1 MMTPNGTDPIEIL
14 IEQVFRPGSFIPDS
28 ACFSFVLGLEAVAV
42 RIDEIAQVE
51 AGRATALYET
61 FLAGCYGKA
70 EELDDSSGSLGQFA
84 AELICRWIKA
94 RQALGADPQQTT
106 TRLLSW
112 AEDDPYGFC
121 SGIEEYAVKVF
132 DPAGM
137 AAFESAIRMRFESA
151 VEAEQPSGRWG
162 RALRALHREESNIAA
177 YIAITE
183 QSGLSVE
190 DCRVLAVL
198 QAAQG
203 RPKEAL
209 AWLERG
215 IGLNVQAPRGSWAD
229 HELERLRRELLVRL
243 GRGSEALDAAWAEYQ
258 AFPDKYRYSELMR
271 VVPENGREVWHAKAI
286 DAAQGA
292 TLGALLGLLVETGE
306 TERLAQAVRAATE
319 DALERLSHYVTE
331 PLAEALE
338 AAYPGL
344 AARLWR
350 AQGLRIV
357 NRNKSKYYDAAVSNF
372 ERAQRCYERAGLDA
386 EWVQLVL
393 EVRARHRR
401 KIAFLSGFEAVVAG
415 RRMAPLPFL
424 ERAKARW
431 NKAAGEG
438 KS

>member
-70 EELDDSSGSLGQFA
+70 DERDDSSGSFAQFA

-162 RALRALHREESNIAA
+162 RALRTLHREQCNIAA
-177 YIAITE
+177 YIGIT
-183 QSGLSVE
+183 QQGQLTVE
-190 DCRVLAVL
+190 DCQALAKL
-198 QAAQG
+198 YAAQDQ
-203 RPKEAL
+203 PQEAL

-215 IGLNVQAPRGSWAD
+215 IGLN
-229 HELERLRRELLVRL
+229 
-243 GRGSEALDAAWAEYQ
+243 
-258 AFPDKYRYSELMR
+258 
-271 VVPENGREVWHAKAI
+271 
-286 DAAQGA
+286 
-292 TLGALLGLLVETGE
+292 
-306 TERLAQAVRAATE
+306 
-319 DALERLSHYVTE
+319 
-331 PLAEALE
+331 
-338 AAYPGL
+338 
-344 AARLWR
+344 
-350 AQGLRIV
+350 
-357 NRNKSKYYDAAVSNF
+357 
-372 ERAQRCYERAGLDA
+372 
-386 EWVQLVL
+386 
-393 EVRARHRR
+393 
-401 KIAFLSGFEAVVAG
+401 
-415 RRMAPLPFL
+415 
-424 ERAKARW
+424 
-431 NKAAGEG
+431 
-438 KS
+438 